1 MEISEETAEIV
12 EIAALIYNLKIVEI
26 AALIYN
32 ALEIYT
38 ALLFA
43 LVSAL

>member
-12 EIAALIYNLKIVEI
+12 EIAVLIYNLKIVEI

-32 ALEIYT
+32 ALEI
-38 ALLFA
+38 
-43 LVSAL
+43 